1 MSKDTAIEV
10 NIEEVETTTQA
21 TKEVTTTKQE
31 SKTQPSTVQTE
42 TIDKIPNK
50 PSGIKQLFSKFVN
63 FIKLLFNN

>member
-10 NIEEVETTTQA
+10 NIEETETTTQA

-42 TIDKIPNK
+42 TIDKILSK
-50 PSGIKQLFSKFVN
+50 PSIIKQLFSKFVN
-63 FIKLLFNN
+63 FIKLLFSN